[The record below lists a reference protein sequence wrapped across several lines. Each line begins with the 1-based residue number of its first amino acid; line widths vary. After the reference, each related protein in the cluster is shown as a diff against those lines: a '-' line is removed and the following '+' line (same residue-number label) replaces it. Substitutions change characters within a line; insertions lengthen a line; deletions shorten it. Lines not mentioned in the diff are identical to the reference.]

1 MRGQALAAAAA
12 VAAAA
17 IAIGASAAATEA
29 ETVAAAA
36 AQQDEDDDEPSAV
49 TVTHG
54 RLPPFKLHSILW
66 HPEKSVTEA
75 KGFTADFLNLQKL
88 LAFS

>member
-12 VAAAA
+12 VSAAA
-17 IAIGASAAATEA
+17 IVIGASAAATEA

-75 KGFTADFLNLQKL
+75 KGFTADFLNLQK
-88 LAFS
+88 

>member
-12 VAAAA
+12 VTAAA
-17 IAIGASAAATEA
+17 IAIVVSAAATEA

-54 RLPPFKLHSILW
+54 RLPPFELHSILW
-66 HPEKSVTEA
+66 RAAKSVTA
-75 KGFTADFLNLQKL
+75 APFDFPPFLKN
-88 LAFS
+88 

>member
-12 VAAAA
+12 VTAAA
-17 IAIGASAAATEA
+17 IAIVVSAAATEA

-54 RLPPFKLHSILW
+54 RLPPFELHSILW
-66 HPEKSVTEA
+66 RQKKSVT
-75 KGFTADFLNLQKL
+75 ADSLNLIL
-88 LAFS
+88 IY